1 MEIITWKYLISMKQN
16 ISMTFSLLAF
26 LSAILTFCITKT
38 NFTLPQIDTSGF
50 LVSVLTILVTVLV
63 GWQIYTAI
71 KIDER
76 INTEVNKKVN
86 ELEKRLEKDI
96 NNNIFIIGF
105 EFYSVLYT
113 YSKQKGDLII
123 QLRDLLCILSY
134 GSFIEN
140 IKSLFPKEN
149 LLEVYS
155 NELIKLCEEKS
166 DEIKNFSDE
175 EKEMLLRMMRNS
187 RTNIKGF
194 NILKTIL
201 GDL

>member
-1 MEIITWKYLISMKQN
+1 MKQN

-26 LSAILTFCITKT
+26 LFAILTFCITKT

-76 INTEVNKKVN
+76 IKTEVNKKVN
-86 ELEKRLEKDI
+86 KLKERLVKDT
-96 NNNIFIIGF
+96 NDKIFIIGF
-105 EFYSVLYT
+105 EFYSILYT
-113 YSKQKGDLII
+113 YSKQKGELIL
-123 QLRDLLCILSY
+123 QLRDLMCILNY
-134 GSFIEN
+134 GGYIEN
-140 IKSLFPKEN
+140 IKLLFPEAN

-155 NELIKLCEEKS
+155 NELIKLCTEKS
-166 DEIKNFSDE
+166 NEIENFSNE
-175 EKEMLLRMMRNS
+175 EKEMLLRLLKNS
-187 RTNIKGF
+187 PNNIKGF